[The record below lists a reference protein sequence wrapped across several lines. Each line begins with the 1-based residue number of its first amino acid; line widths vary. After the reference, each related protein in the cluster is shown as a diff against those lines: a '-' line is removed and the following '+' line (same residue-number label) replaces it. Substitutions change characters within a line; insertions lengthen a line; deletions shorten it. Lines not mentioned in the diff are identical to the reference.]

1 MFKLIISVFLIIN
14 SLIGYSFYDGTAFG
28 DYLNEL
34 SLGGQLIFV
43 GINFVLSNVLVLMLN
58 SPLAIFSLLGL
69 ILLGVLLALSFG
81 LWVPYW
87 FIFDLI
93 NANDNNLFPWVIYL
107 LLTVSILAFLLRP
120 ILAVVLDLL
129 IELNENFWEGLK
141 SNAINSALDKAKKN
155 KLPK

>member
-1 MFKLIISVFLIIN
+1 MALKLIISIFLIIN
-14 SLIGYSFYDGTAFG
+14 SIIGYGFYDGTAFG

-34 SLGGQLIFV
+34 SLGGQLVFV
-43 GINFVLSNVLVLMLN
+43 AINFILSNVLVLN

-69 ILLGVLLALSFG
+69 ILLGVLLVLSFG
-81 LWVPYW
+81 LWLPYW

-120 ILAVVLDLL
+120 IIAVVLDLL

-141 SNAINSALDKAKKN
+141 FNAINSALNKAKKKN
-155 KLPK
+155 